1 MKLSLHDIVQV
12 FAAKGDRAY
21 AGEGVNQREHAL
33 QSAQLAEAAGANA
46 ALITAALLH
55 DIGHLLNDQGETPS
69 LRGIDDRHEMVAIP
83 RLRALFDDA
92 VLAPIRLHVTAKR
105 YLCARGDDTI
115 SAAQYRAALSVDS
128 VHSLALQGG
137 PLDEAEADAFIAQP
151 YAHDAVRLRRWDDQ
165 AKVAGRA
172 TPPLDH
178 YLAIVAAVARA

>member
-1 MKLSLHDIVQV
+1 MKLSLPDIVHV
-12 FAAKGDRAY
+12 FATQGDRAY

-33 QSAQLAEAAGANA
+33 QSAQLAEAADASA

-55 DIGHLLNDQGETPS
+55 DLGHLLNDQGETPS
-69 LRGIDDRHEMVAIP
+69 LRGIDDRHELVAIP

-92 VLAPIRLHVTAKR
+92 VLAPIRLHVSAKR

-115 SAAQYRAALSVDS
+115 TAADYRAALSPDS
-128 VHSLALQGG
+128 VRSLALQGG
-137 PLDEAEADAFIAQP
+137 PFDDAQAEAFITQFFAR
-151 YAHDAVRLRRWDDQ
+151 DAVRLRRWDDQ

-178 YLAIVAAVARA
+178 YLAIMASVARG

>member
-1 MKLSLHDIVQV
+1 MNLSLHDIVQV

-33 QSAQLAEAAGANA
+33 QSAQLAEAAGAGA

-83 RLRALFDDA
+83 RLRALFDDE

-105 YLCARGDDTI
+105 YLCARGDDTL

-128 VHSLALQGG
+128 VRSLALQGG

-151 YAHDAVRLRRWDDQ
+151 YAHDAVRLRRWDEQ